1 MRQESQHAPT
11 RSEVRE
17 RLAHLINEI
26 VGIPLE
32 RIRDDATVD
41 GDLKM
46 QSVAFV
52 ELQVTIEEDYNIVI
66 DPIQIVELNG
76 FGAIVDYVR
85 DCIVGAGR

>member
-1 MRQESQHAPT
+1 MMQESQRVPT

-17 RLAHLINEI
+17 RLACLINEI

-41 GDLKM
+41 GDLQM

-52 ELQVTIEEDYNIVI
+52 ELQVAIEEEYNILI
-66 DPIQIVELNG
+66 DPIQVVELNG
-76 FGAIVDYVR
+76 FGVIVDYVR
-85 DCIVGAGR
+85 DCIVGTTR